1 MEYNDASSSS
11 SSSSSRATK
20 GIHTSSRANLRSD
33 HHRGVGRTR
42 RLFRRACTRRG
53 RGREKPMPRERREC
67 LFQVHFFSS
76 QKKKV
81 KKMSKKFRNN
91 RWTRWTLVILRSVPF
106 SFSLRYKKRMRVKV
120 ALREATYKSIRLVH
134 ASTSNRHASCRR
146 RRSPGRGS
154 RRWRPGGWRS
164 TRRRL
169 GRWHT
174 RRRSRRWRSTQ
185 SRHGGSRCRGA
196 SQNASRAS
204 NATALRRRDG
214 LLVRG
219 NDGFLR
225 VFSFGNSRGG
235 VSRNFSRSVS
245 APKLDGVVVASRDKQ
260 VTGWMPSD
268 VVGLAFVGTA
278 NFRVWIGTSANN
290 PVSYGTIRSTGGK
303 NALVVRMPRD

>member
-1 MEYNDASSSS
+1 MKKKCHQKRNNSKKKNTTKALMMALDTRFDASIICP
-11 SSSSSRATK
+11 T
-20 GIHTSSRANLRSD
+20 
-33 HHRGVGRTR
+33 
-42 RLFRRACTRRG
+42 LF
-53 RGREKPMPRERREC
+53 
-67 LFQVHFFSS
+67 LFF
-76 QKKKV
+76 
-81 KKMSKKFRNN
+81 
-91 RWTRWTLVILRSVPF
+91 L
-106 SFSLRYKKRMRVKV
+106 SLSLCYKKRMMRVKV

-134 ASTSNRHASCRR
+134 ASTSYRRASSRRR

-169 GRWHT
+169 GRWRT

-260 VTGWMPSD
+260 VTG
-268 VVGLAFVGTA
+268 
-278 NFRVWIGTSANN
+278 
-290 PVSYGTIRSTGGK
+290 
-303 NALVVRMPRD
+303 